1 MDQLGRI
8 DELPSVDDVFKNS
21 YEVYRNYSLDV
32 LKYKEFCQYGLAES
46 IKKVH
51 DWCIHLQCLSPS
63 DPCSPMSDEEYQ
75 KRHVGLIIPVTSSY
89 HNVTPSVEKSLP
101 NSSSLSV
108 FNYMQLIANNI
119 TGCYDDYICDKQYNS
134 YPNHCILGVV
144 CLTLCLC
151 GIISNIVLFPAYNFG
166 LNRSGATV
174 YLSAMAIFD
183 CVFMGLSLLINV
195 IHYLPPSFI
204 EQMEMYGQ
212 FSGYLI
218 PYGLPVIQI
227 CELLVVWLTVALLT
241 NRLLYLNLGPH
252 SKSLCSQLES
262 VKIVT
267 AVIFLC
273 IAYMGCKFFEYTYV
287 EYPDKK
293 VVRVLLTQLGKTEMF
308 RDIMDNWLKVPL
320 EMFLPYLA
328 CGLLITTIV
337 LKMVNLHT
345 SKWKAVASLCN
356 ETACACVCRTGVC
369 GKECREGVKSDDLS
383 KSWSS
388 DFNNQEKSGQVKSTK
403 QSTPDKNDTFQKSF
417 TGINRNNG
425 NFTNLDPIEQE
436 LAYLFFQLP
445 QLDETRENANVI
457 TAVCI
462 GLILLICKIPKF
474 LLHVISTENYI
485 TYDPEVF
492 RMINQLLDTMFAAC
506 KPMICI
512 LVGAHYR
519 QALTTPSTCCLPN
532 DTNINTTT
540 TTTTS
545 TVTNIRGDALI
556 IEDNNHEAIVNKEA
570 VNHQSV
576 ITQQPE

>member
-8 DELPSVDDVFKNS
+8 DELPSVEDVFKYS

-51 DWCIHLQCLSPS
+51 DWCIHLQCLSET
-63 DPCSPMSDEEYQ
+63 DPCSPMNNTEFE
-75 KRHVGLIIPVTSSY
+75 KRSITPVTSSY
-89 HNVTPSVEKSLP
+89 HNISLPVEESLP
-101 NSSSLSV
+101 NSSISV
-108 FNYMQLIANNI
+108 FEYMQHIGNNI
-119 TGCYDDYICDKQYNS
+119 TGCYDDYICDKPYNS

-144 CLTLCLC
+144 CFTLCLC

-183 CVFMGLSLLINV
+183 CVFMGVSLLISV
-195 IHYLPPSFI
+195 VHYLPSSFA

-218 PYGLPVIQI
+218 PYGLPVTQI
-227 CELLVVWLTVALLT
+227 CELLVVWLTIALLI

-262 VKIVT
+262 VKIVI
-267 AVIFLC
+267 VVFFLC
-273 IAYMGCKFFEYTYV
+273 VAYMGCKFFEYTYL
-287 EYPDKK
+287 EYPEKM

-308 RDIMDNWLKVPL
+308 RDLMDNWLKVPL

-328 CGLLITTIV
+328 CGLLITNIV

-369 GKECREGVKSDDLS
+369 GNECREGVKPDDLS

-388 DFNNQEKSGQVKSTK
+388 DFNNQGKSGKVPTTK
-403 QSTPDKNDTFQKSF
+403 QPTPDKNDTPQKSLTSTNHNDKF
-417 TGINRNNG
+417 S
-425 NFTNLDPIEQE
+425 NLDSIEQE

-485 TYDPEVF
+485 TYDSEVF
-492 RMINQLLDTMFAAC
+492 RMIDHLLDTMFAAC
-506 KPMICI
+506 KPLICI

-519 QALTTPSTCCLPN
+519 QVLTIPSTCCSSN
-532 DTNINTTT
+532 DTNINTVTT
-540 TTTTS
+540 TT
-545 TVTNIRGDALI
+545 TVTNIRGDTLNI
-556 IEDNNHEAIVNKEA
+556 KDNNNNNNNNNEVSSMNKKE
-570 VNHQSV
+570 VDSNQNE
-576 ITQQPE
+576 II